1 MNEDILNE
9 LNKLNRNVSAVLA
22 ITVDRHLR
30 DTDLAKPRPRSID
43 RMLADLGLT
52 GAEIAKL
59 LGKTPQAVSIALSK
73 DKQTVKSKK
82 ANAKNAE
89 QPVNDEERKQGR
101 TQKSYLIKWCA
112 CRLCKLSWRCQVRPK
127 P

>member
-1 MNEDILNE
+1 M
-9 LNKLNRNVSAVLA
+9 LA

-89 QPVNDEERKQGR
+89 QPVNDEERK
-101 TQKSYLIKWCA
+101 
-112 CRLCKLSWRCQVRPK
+112 
-127 P
+127 

>member
-73 DKQTVKSKK
+73 DKQTVR
-82 ANAKNAE
+82 AKRRM
-89 QPVNDEERKQGR
+89 QK
-101 TQKSYLIKWCA
+101 TQS
-112 CRLCKLSWRCQVRPK
+112 SQ
-127 P
+127 

>member
-1 MNEDILNE
+1 MNEDMLNE
-9 LNKLNRNVSAVLA
+9 LKKLNRNVSAMLA
-22 ITVDRHLR
+22 ITLDRHLR

-73 DKQTVKSKK
+73 DKQTVKNKK
-82 ANAKNAE
+82 ASTKDAE
-89 QPVNDEERKQGR
+89 QPVNNEERK
-101 TQKSYLIKWCA
+101 
-112 CRLCKLSWRCQVRPK
+112 
-127 P
+127 

>member
-73 DKQTVKSKK
+73 DKQTVKIKK

-89 QPVNDEERKQGR
+89 QPVNDEERK
-101 TQKSYLIKWCA
+101 
-112 CRLCKLSWRCQVRPK
+112 
-127 P
+127 

>member
-89 QPVNDEERKQGR
+89 QPVNDEERK
-101 TQKSYLIKWCA
+101 
-112 CRLCKLSWRCQVRPK
+112 
-127 P
+127 

>member
-1 MNEDILNE
+1 MNEDMLNE
-9 LNKLNRNVSAVLA
+9 LKKLNRNVSAMLA

-73 DKQTVKSKK
+73 DKQTVKNKK
-82 ANAKNAE
+82 ASTKDAE
-89 QPVNDEERKQGR
+89 QPVNNEERK
-101 TQKSYLIKWCA
+101 
-112 CRLCKLSWRCQVRPK
+112 
-127 P
+127 

>member
-1 MNEDILNE
+1 MNEDTLNE
-9 LNKLNRNVSAVLA
+9 LKKLNRNVSAMLA

-43 RMLADLGLT
+43 RLLADLGLT

-73 DKQTVKSKK
+73 DKQAVAKSKEADVK
-82 ANAKNAE
+82 TAA
-89 QPVNDEERKQGR
+89 QPVTDEED
-101 TQKSYLIKWCA
+101 
-112 CRLCKLSWRCQVRPK
+112 
-127 P
+127 

>member
-1 MNEDILNE
+1 
-9 LNKLNRNVSAVLA
+9 VLA

-89 QPVNDEERKQGR
+89 QPVNDEERK
-101 TQKSYLIKWCA
+101 
-112 CRLCKLSWRCQVRPK
+112 
-127 P
+127 

>member
-82 ANAKNAE
+82 ANAKNVE
-89 QPVNDEERKQGR
+89 QPVNDEERK
-101 TQKSYLIKWCA
+101 
-112 CRLCKLSWRCQVRPK
+112 
-127 P
+127 

>member
-1 MNEDILNE
+1 MNEDVLNE
-9 LNKLNRNVSAVLA
+9 LKKLNRNTSALLA
-22 ITVDRHLR
+22 IIVDRYLR

-89 QPVNDEERKQGR
+89 QPVNDEERK
-101 TQKSYLIKWCA
+101 
-112 CRLCKLSWRCQVRPK
+112 
-127 P
+127 

>member
-9 LNKLNRNVSAVLA
+9 LNKLNRHVSAVLA

-30 DTDLAKPRPRSID
+30 DTDLAKLRPRSID

-89 QPVNDEERKQGR
+89 QPVNDEERK
-101 TQKSYLIKWCA
+101 
-112 CRLCKLSWRCQVRPK
+112 
-127 P
+127 

>member
-73 DKQTVKSKK
+73 DKQTGKSKK

-89 QPVNDEERKQGR
+89 QPVNDEERK
-101 TQKSYLIKWCA
+101 
-112 CRLCKLSWRCQVRPK
+112 
-127 P
+127 

>member
-9 LNKLNRNVSAVLA
+9 LKKLNRNVSAMLA

-43 RMLADLGLT
+43 RMLADLGLS
-52 GAEIAKL
+52 GSEIAKL

-73 DKQTVKSKK
+73 DKQTTKSKK
-82 ANAKNAE
+82 TDSKQSVTSN
-89 QPVNDEERKQGR
+89 EEDKE
-101 TQKSYLIKWCA
+101 
-112 CRLCKLSWRCQVRPK
+112 
-127 P
+127 

>member
-1 MNEDILNE
+1 MNEDTLNE

-89 QPVNDEERKQGR
+89 QPVNDEERK
-101 TQKSYLIKWCA
+101 
-112 CRLCKLSWRCQVRPK
+112 
-127 P
+127 

>member
-22 ITVDRHLR
+22 IAVDRHLR

-89 QPVNDEERKQGR
+89 QPVNDEERK
-101 TQKSYLIKWCA
+101 
-112 CRLCKLSWRCQVRPK
+112 
-127 P
+127 

>member
-73 DKQTVKSKK
+73 DKQTVKRKK

-89 QPVNDEERKQGR
+89 QPVNDEERK
-101 TQKSYLIKWCA
+101 
-112 CRLCKLSWRCQVRPK
+112 
-127 P
+127 

>member
-1 MNEDILNE
+1 MSEDILNE
-9 LNKLNRNVSAVLA
+9 LKKLNRNVSAMLA

-43 RMLADLGLT
+43 RMLADLGLS

-73 DKQTVKSKK
+73 DKQTTKSKK
-82 ANAKNAE
+82 TDLKQSVASS
-89 QPVNDEERKQGR
+89 EEDKE
-101 TQKSYLIKWCA
+101 
-112 CRLCKLSWRCQVRPK
+112 
-127 P
+127 

>member
-9 LNKLNRNVSAVLA
+9 LKKLNRNISAMLA

-73 DKQTVKSKK
+73 DKQPARSKK
-82 ANAKNAE
+82 ADAKDTE
-89 QPVNDEERKQGR
+89 QPVNDEERK
-101 TQKSYLIKWCA
+101 
-112 CRLCKLSWRCQVRPK
+112 
-127 P
+127 

>member
-9 LNKLNRNVSAVLA
+9 LKKLNRNVSAMLA

-73 DKQTVKSKK
+73 DKQTVKNKK
-82 ANAKNAE
+82 ASTKDAE
-89 QPVNDEERKQGR
+89 QPVNDEERK
-101 TQKSYLIKWCA
+101 
-112 CRLCKLSWRCQVRPK
+112 
-127 P
+127 

>member
-73 DKQTVKSKK
+73 DKQTVKSKRRMQK
-82 ANAKNAE
+82 
-89 QPVNDEERKQGR
+89 
-101 TQKSYLIKWCA
+101 TQS
-112 CRLCKLSWRCQVRPK
+112 SQ
-127 P
+127 